1 MNINIPTEYKDYSE
15 IELCSNKLS
24 GVKYLFGIGNI
35 PPIILGKGDHY
46 PICWIFTQ
54 NAGIWQEIVTA
65 NKSHYLPLQVFAHE
79 KKLLIQVYN
88 KVILDSFE
96 NDRSTLIIQKLDF
109 KPLGF
114 NIEGDSNGLKV
125 GGATISNNT
134 IVGGKFFIGLG

>member
-1 MNINIPTEYKDYSE
+1 MNVNIPTEYKDYPE

-35 PPIILGKGDHY
+35 PPIIIGKGDHN
-46 PICWIFTQ
+46 PICWVYIQ
-54 NAGIWQEIVTA
+54 NNGVWQEIVTA
-65 NKSHYLPLQVFAHE
+65 NKSNYLPLQVFAHQ
-79 KKLLIQVYN
+79 KKLLMQVYS

-96 NDRSTLIIQKLDF
+96 NDSGALIIQKLDF
-109 KPLGF
+109 KPLGL